1 MSNLTVPF
9 GPWTPDL
16 PETGSEGLVVCR
28 NAIPYTRRH
37 YVCARAV
44 AAFSDNALDAR
55 CQGAIGMQSK
65 DGTVNI
71 FAGNASKLYRLSSTG
86 GTFEDASKGGGYS
99 TDAELLWEF
108 TQFGDRCIAT
118 NYADA
123 PQSFVMTSSTDFAD
137 LAALAPKARHVGV
150 INNFVMFG
158 NLNDATDG
166 VVPWRVQWS
175 SINDATSY
183 PASGSQQ
190 AADTQAGTRNLYG
203 DWGSVQRIIGQL
215 GNADGAV
222 LMQRGM
228 FRVTY
233 MGGGPFVFQFD
244 PVEGVRGTPAPGSV
258 AEAGSVVYYLSDA
271 GFMAFDGAVATP
283 IGAQQIDDYFFAN
296 VDRGRLARITAAVD
310 SINKL
315 VIWSWPSSTAPSGYN
330 DRLLIYRYD
339 VGRWSEIIQNTE
351 VVFRTLSLGYTLD
364 GLDSISSSIDDIA
377 LSLDS
382 DAWVGGRPQLGFFN
396 STHYLG
402 YMEGDPLNAVF
413 ETGEYEDPDD
423 RKIHVNG
430 VKPLI
435 DLSGSNVLIAL
446 RYRDNADV
454 APTTGATKSPGTNGI
469 APNRIEA
476 RLVRVQVATQ
486 GAQFTRARGVR
497 VKYRRGALI

>member
-1 MSNLTVPF
+1 MSTLTIPF
-9 GPWTPDL
+9 GAWTPDL

-44 AAFSDNALDAR
+44 AAYSENALNAR

-71 FAGNASKLYRLSSTG
+71 FAGNATKLYRLSSSG
-86 GTFEDASKGGGYS
+86 ALFDDVSKVAGYS
-99 TDAELLWEF
+99 TDAEVLWEF
-108 TQFGDRCIAT
+108 AQFGDRCIAT

-175 SINDATSY
+175 GINDATSY
-183 PASGSQQ
+183 PASGSQA
-190 AADTQAGTRNLYG
+190 AADAQAGVRNLYG
-203 DWGSVQRIIGQL
+203 DWGNVQRVIGQL

-228 FRVTY
+228 FRVSY
-233 MGGGPFVFQFD
+233 IGPPFTFQFD
-244 PVEGVRGTPAPGSV
+244 PVEGVRGSPAPGSV
-258 AEAGSVVYYLSDA
+258 AEAGNVVYYLSDA

-283 IGAQQIDDYFFAN
+283 IGTQQIDDYFFAN
-296 VDRGRLARITAAVD
+296 VDRGRLARISAAVD
-310 SINKL
+310 SINKI
-315 VIWSWPSSTAPSGYN
+315 VIWSWPSTTSPSGYN

-339 VGRWSEIIQNTE
+339 VGRWAEITQNTQ

-364 GLDSISSSIDDIA
+364 GLDSISSSIDDLA

-396 STHYLG
+396 SSHQLG
-402 YMEGDPLNAVF
+402 YMEGDPLNATF
-413 ETGEYEDPDD
+413 ETGEYEDPED
-423 RKIHVNG
+423 RKIYVNG

-435 DLSGSNVLIAL
+435 DLSGTDVQVAL
-446 RYRDNADV
+446 RYRNGEADSL
-454 APTTGATKSPGTNGI
+454 TTGPTKTPGSDGI
-469 APNRIEA
+469 ARNRIEA
-476 RLVRVQVATQ
+476 RLMRIRVATQ
-486 GAQFTRARGVR
+486 GAQFVRARGVR
-497 VKYRRGALI
+497 VKYRRGAGI